1 MTLPLSALA
10 VLVPY
15 LLAIT
20 AFGAY
25 LGRKRR
31 SVEDYFLAG
40 RSVPWWAITACVVAT
55 ETSTLTFTSVPGF
68 AYAGDWSFLQ
78 LVLGYILGRILISVV
93 LIPAY
98 FRGALFTSYELLRIR
113 FGPSVRSAAAAVFL
127 VYRTLADGVRLHA
140 AALVVSVASGI
151 PEYACILV
159 LALAMML
166 YTEQGGVK
174 ATIWTDVVQLFVYLG
189 GAMVILWAIVS
200 RLPEGVGGALAQAAT
215 AGKLDVFNLALDLGQ
230 TYTLWAG
237 VVGGVFL
244 TLATHGTDHYLVQR
258 LLVARSPRDAGR
270 GLVLSGFVVCLQFT
284 LFLFIGTLLWS
295 FYRGRSFARADE
307 VLPSFV
313 AEQLPGPGVG
323 FILAAVVAAALSP
336 SLNSLASSTLRDFYL
351 PYLEPGAN
359 EAKQI
364 RLGRIFTI
372 GWGVAQAG
380 VALAAQRVSSSLEAG
395 LGALSYASGPTVGAF
410 LLGVLTR
417 RATTTGTLIG
427 MLAGLVAPFLLG
439 RLTPLAW
446 TWNVATGASV
456 TYLVGLLASRQ
467 KAKDI

>member
-1 MTLPLSALA
+1 MTLPASALA
-10 VLVPY
+10 VLVLY
-15 LLAIT
+15 LAAIT
-20 AFGAY
+20 AFGTY

-68 AYAGDWSFLQ
+68 AYTGNWSFLQ
-78 LVLGYILGRILISVV
+78 LGLGYILGRIVV
-93 LIPAY
+93 SLLLVPAY
-98 FRGALFTSYELLRIR
+98 FRGQLFTSYELLRER
-113 FGPSVRSAAAAVFL
+113 FGPSVRSVSAAVFL

-140 AALVVSVASGI
+140 AALVISVAAGI
-151 PEYACILV
+151 PEFACILV

-166 YTEQGGVK
+166 YTEEGGVK
-174 ATIWTDVVQLFVYLG
+174 ATIWTDVIQLFVYLM
-189 GAMVILWAIVS
+189 GALLILLSIVR
-200 RLPEGVGGALAQAAT
+200 RLPGGVAKSLASASAT
-215 AGKLDVFNLALDLGQ
+215 GKLDVLNLSFDPAQ
-230 TYTLWAG
+230 AYTLWAG
-237 VVGGVFL
+237 VLGGVFL

-258 LLVARSPRDAGR
+258 LLVARTARDAGR
-270 GLVLSGFVVCLQFT
+270 GLILSGFVVCGQFV

-295 FYRGRSFARADE
+295 FYRGRSFARGDE

-313 AEQLPGPGVG
+313 AEELPGPAIG

-351 PYLEPGAN
+351 PYLEPGAS

-364 RLGRIFTI
+364 KLGRLFTVF
-372 GWGVAQAG
+372 WGLAQAS

-395 LGALSYASGPTVGAF
+395 LTALSYASGPTVGAF

-417 RATTTGTLIG
+417 RATTAGTLVG
-427 MLAGLVAPFLLG
+427 MLVGLMTPFLLG
-439 RLTPLAW
+439 RVTPLAF
-446 TWNVATGASV
+446 TWNVAAGASV
-456 TYLVGLLASRQ
+456 TYLVGLLASRRV
-467 KAKDI
+467 DRG